1 LDLVVRQFQNAM
13 GSLRY
18 VDKPVVTAPFNMTL
32 GGGVEVSLPADRL
45 QASSELYMGL
55 VEPGV
60 GLIPGGGGNKELL
73 LRYMDGVDPK
83 DRLSLQSRVNKVFET
98 IAMAKVSTSAVEAR
112 EYGFLRREDGI
123 TMNQDHLIYDA
134 KQQVLAL
141 DAVGYQAPQRKQIP
155 VVGETGYNTLRLGAY
170 GLLQSGYISEHD
182 YKIADKLAYVLAGGT
197 VPEGTLVDE
206 QYLLDIEREAF
217 LSLAGEPK
225 SQQRM
230 QHMLTKNKPLRN

>member
-1 LDLVVRQFQNAM
+1 
-13 GSLRY
+13 
-18 VDKPVVTAPFNMTL
+18 PVVTAPFNMTL

-123 TMNQDHLIYDA
+123 TMNQDHLIY
-134 KQQVLAL
+134 
-141 DAVGYQAPQRKQIP
+141 
-155 VVGETGYNTLRLGAY
+155 
-170 GLLQSGYISEHD
+170 
-182 YKIADKLAYVLAGGT
+182 
-197 VPEGTLVDE
+197 
-206 QYLLDIEREAF
+206 
-217 LSLAGEPK
+217 
-225 SQQRM
+225 
-230 QHMLTKNKPLRN
+230 